1 MAIRSHSS
9 VLYVRVYCTNAYK
22 RYSSYI
28 KIHDTFQQYLKCEK
42 CVLVFWSCFAKK
54 INVCKLLLENTGK
67 PTFSFHSSFNSSARA
82 SVTRF
87 STSFLNQ
94 KLNLG
99 PIQSK
104 TVSRIFRF
112 RKDIREIRC
121 RHSRRLH
128 GHGVGV

>member
-1 MAIRSHSS
+1 MFANYCWKIQENQHFRSTPLLIRVQGPVS
-9 VLYVRVYCTNAYK
+9 R
-22 RYSSYI
+22 
-28 KIHDTFQQYLKCEK
+28 DFQ
-42 CVLVFWSCFAKK
+42 
-54 INVCKLLLENTGK
+54 
-67 PTFSFHSSFNSSARA
+67 PPM
-82 SVTRF
+82 
-87 STSFLNQ
+87 LNQ

-99 PIQSK
+99 PIPSK